1 MVQFRARK
9 PGRRLQV
16 GSLVNE
22 SLLRLSSDVSEPSP
36 LCSCALRGTVVH
48 SVARSPMV
56 VKRKP
61 TRTRAMCARLR
72 IGRGSAQ
79 FPRAPVASTFPAVA
93 PASLALRG
101 DTSRSCKPYMGHQGT
116 TMSHENYREKLKIFY
131 GTSYERGASGV
142 TSLAP
147 ALPALPEYIG
157 MYTYPYS
164 GGQALVLAVA
174 RRDHGVGGGRG
185 GGQYV
190 ML

>member
-1 MVQFRARK
+1 MNEQFSECLKGEKFTEDDCAKAAVVSSDNTARELNIF
-9 PGRRLQV
+9 RESRLQQ
-16 GSLVNE
+16 
-22 SLLRLSSDVSEPSP
+22 D
-36 LCSCALRGTVVH
+36 
-48 SVARSPMV
+48 
-56 VKRKP
+56 
-61 TRTRAMCARLR
+61 
-72 IGRGSAQ
+72 
-79 FPRAPVASTFPAVA
+79 
-93 PASLALRG
+93 
-101 DTSRSCKPYMGHQGT
+101 
-116 TMSHENYREKLKIFY
+116 HENYREILKIFH
-131 GTSYERGASGV
+131 GTSHERGASDV